1 MYKRVNEVLLFCVS
15 DYVKYLRFIV
25 NIVMCL
31 FLISFFVEM
40 IDFYKKVFLLLFF
53 GLYIMD
59 RVVVFDFGGLVDLV
73 KILG

>member
-1 MYKRVNEVLLFCVS
+1 
-15 DYVKYLRFIV
+15 
-25 NIVMCL
+25 MCL